1 MATSMVSDSEKARG
15 REVMKV
21 ARFCVEQTITS
32 PAQPKRGCSRRKH
45 STGFIVLLSRLGTSS
60 WIAIAAAA
68 AATTVRERR
77 LPSCR
82 SPPPRTSTLPAH
94 IFVSMTKTPLGP
106 TAT

>member
-1 MATSMVSDSEKARG
+1 MATSMASVSEKARG

-32 PAQPKRGCSRRKH
+32 PAQPKRGCSRTKH
-45 STGFIVLLSRLGTSS
+45 STGLIVLESRPGTSS
-60 WIAIAAAA
+60 STAIAAAA

-82 SPPPRTSTLPAH
+82 SPPPRTSTLPPH
-94 IFVSMTKTPLGP
+94 VLVSMTKTPLGP